1 MSKVTRAGGE
11 RDERDATRDRGLAAW
26 RLPHVVAFPT
36 AIFTFNLHRPKLH
49 WRKKGP
55 VFHPAS
61 TIIASHPLV
70 SHSSPHRLL
79 CHRPLHSSTPVLP
92 SSTSFS
98 SPVKI
103 QSPPSS
109 RHITKKKKTINS
121 TTTTNTRLP
130 FSSTSSS
137 STSKFSLGTSGVYKT
152 IQLKNKTGIIQ
163 AFFAA
168 SLPA

>member
-1 MSKVTRAGGE
+1 MSKVTRAG
-11 RDERDATRDRGLAAW
+11 DERDATRDRGLAAW

-61 TIIASHPLV
+61 TIIASHPLL
-70 SHSSPHRLL
+70 SRSSPHRLL

-92 SSTSFS
+92 SSTSYS

-109 RHITKKKKTINS
+109 RHITKKKPS
-121 TTTTNTRLP
+121 TPPPPPTPDSPSHRPPAPAPASFLWGP
-130 FSSTSSS
+130 
-137 STSKFSLGTSGVYKT
+137 LVYIKRS
-152 IQLKNKTGIIQ
+152 N
-163 AFFAA
+163 
-168 SLPA
+168 